1 MAMFE
6 TEVASIR
13 DDGALPINPQL
24 VILATQ
30 AADQASLLA
39 VMVLAYTAMEKLMT
53 HEDDALERSTTRSA
67 LGSLMRALNGEM
79 ESQVERLVS
88 LTSVICTH
96 VTDRTD

>member
-1 MAMFE
+1 MAA
-6 TEVASIR
+6 TKTC
-13 DDGALPINPQL
+13 GAFTRNEATSLNPQI

-39 VMVLAYTAMEKLMT
+39 VMVQAYTAMEKLIT
-53 HEDDALERSTTRSA
+53 HEDDALERSATRSA

-79 ESQVERLVS
+79 ELQVERLVS
-88 LTSVICTH
+88 LTSALCTQ